1 MSRVPR
7 AQRIGEWLIRTACRR
22 LPADV
27 RAEQRREWTAEL
39 PAILDDQ
46 SIHPS
51 FLRTL
56 RALIFCIGI
65 SRTARLMSGSARAG
79 SRHTSDSPWR
89 TGTVKT
95 GPADVA
101 VRVVVG
107 LAAWLVFVAGFIGLA
122 RALHHDHQ
130 QPLLLLLAVVVAIG
144 FDAFCLA
151 DISRAAQVRYLPKWA
166 WVIICLVQCPLGGIM
181 YLSLGH
187 IGRPPRVTP
196 DRDGPRLRRAG

>member
-1 MSRVPR
+1 MSRAPR
-7 AQRIGEWLIRTACRR
+7 AQRTGEWLIRTACRR

-27 RAEQRREWTAEL
+27 RAEQCREWTAEL

-46 SIHPS
+46 SIRPP

-56 RALIFCIGI
+56 RAFTFCLGV
-65 SRTARLMSGSARAG
+65 SRTARQVSRSAR
-79 SRHTSDSPWR
+79 HTRNSPWR
-89 TGTVKT
+89 TG
-95 GPADVA
+95 GAAPRPADVA

-122 RALHHDHQ
+122 LTLHHHH
-130 QPLLLLLAVVVAIG
+130 QPLLLLLALVVAVG
-144 FDAFCLA
+144 FDTFCLA
-151 DISRAAQVRYLPKWA
+151 DISRAAEVRYLPKWA
-166 WVIICLVQCPLGGIM
+166 WVIICLIQCPLGGIM